1 MGLDCCFGDEEMEER
16 SFDGVFV
23 FVLVLVVEV
32 EVIAGA
38 FEGVLVADAEGV
50 EEVGGGL
57 TFSRS
62 SPYSFHSSISLRSCI
77 CHSHELLVDYVD
89 RCGWAR

>member
-16 SFDGVFV
+16 SLDGVLG
-23 FVLVLVVEV
+23 FVLVLVLEV
-32 EVIAGA
+32 ELVAAA
-38 FEGVLVADAEGV
+38 FEGVLAADAEGV
-50 EEVGGGL
+50 EVEGGGF

-77 CHSHELLVDYVD
+77 CHLCEL
-89 RCGWAR
+89 